1 MEVSDL
7 IEIQMQCG
15 CEDLRGKSISK
26 VVIFF
31 KAAVMN
37 TDERDLVIGKG
48 NRRERLKENVRM
60 S

>member
-1 MEVSDL
+1 MEVSNL

-15 CEDLRGKSISK
+15 CEDLRGKSNSK
-26 VVIFF
+26 AVICF
-31 KAAVMN
+31 KAALMN

-48 NRRERLKENVRM
+48 KIRERLKENVRM